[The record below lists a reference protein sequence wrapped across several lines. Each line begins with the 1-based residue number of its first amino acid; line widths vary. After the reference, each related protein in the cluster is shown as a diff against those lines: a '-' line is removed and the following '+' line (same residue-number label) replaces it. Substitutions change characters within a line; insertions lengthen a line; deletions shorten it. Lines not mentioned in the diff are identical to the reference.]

1 MYVVGTAG
9 HVDHGKSCLVEA
21 LTGIDP
27 DRLPEEKTRGMT
39 IDLGFAWLRLPSGR
53 EISIVDIPG
62 HEHFIRNM
70 LTGVGCID
78 AVILVVA
85 ANDGVM
91 PQTREHLPILDLLQV
106 RSGVVVVTKKDLVDQ
121 ELFEMAVEEVRE
133 ILPNTVLAGAPLIP
147 VSVVTGEGLSR
158 LLVTLDQVLA
168 ETSTRPDLERPCLW
182 IDRVF
187 TVAGFGTVV
196 TGTLIDGALRTGQEV
211 EVLPVGRKSRIRALE
226 THKRRIEVAHPG
238 TRVAVNLANM
248 AVDDLRRGDLL
259 TVPGRLKP
267 TKRLDARLRC
277 LPDAP
282 EGLKDGTVGRF
293 FIGSADVAV
302 KVRLLA
308 AEVLAPGET
317 GLAQLFLNE
326 PVVAVRGDRFVLRR
340 PAINATVG
348 GGVAIAPHPLRHR
361 RSLVAC
367 CSVWSRRGF
376 PTMTC
381 DRR

>member
-27 DRLPEEKTRGMT
+27 DRLPEEKTQGMT

-70 LTGVGCID
+70 LAGVGCID

-91 PQTREHLPILDLLQV
+91 PQTREHLAILDLLQV

-121 ELFEMAVEEVRE
+121 ELFEMAVEEVKE
-133 ILPNTVLAGAPLIP
+133 ILTGTVLAGAPLIP

-168 ETSTRPDLERPCLW
+168 ETSTRPDLERPRLW

-187 TVAGFGTVV
+187 SVAGFGTVV

-211 EVLPVGRKSRIRALE
+211 EILPVGRKSRIRALE

-238 TRVAVNLANM
+238 TRVAVNLANL

-282 EGLKDGTVGRF
+282 EGSVQTERMSYNFALDTF
-293 FIGSADVAV
+293 
-302 KVRLLA
+302 
-308 AEVLAPGET
+308 AE
-317 GLAQLFLNE
+317 
-326 PVVAVRGDRFVLRR
+326 
-340 PAINATVG
+340 
-348 GGVAIAPHPLRHR
+348 
-361 RSLVAC
+361 
-367 CSVWSRRGF
+367 SVIMCL
-376 PTMTC
+376 PIY
-381 DRR
+381 